1 MVTAGPGPR
10 GARALGHRTGI
21 SPDLP
26 PRIFRFH
33 NAHGRNSALPSIART
48 RTHARIPCRL
58 ALACMHRS
66 AGAAVGDGDPAAL
79 LHRSLERVLSVSLSI
94 DEVRAAVRVRRRPTL
109 RYLRTLTA
117 PRRRRRLLPN
127 VLLHHAR
134 AVAGAADVWIRVERT
149 DRFAHGVSPASRC
162 GTCLVC
168 ACVSARITLPC
179 AAGALA
185 RPSDQRMGG
194 LCPTSLSSTAP
205 AAFAIRGRRPAPSHA
220 PTHAHPPAR
229 THAD

>member
-21 SPDLP
+21 SPDFAGCFCRPQSFVSIMRTEGTVLYP
-26 PRIFRFH
+26 QSP
-33 NAHGRNSALPSIART
+33 AHA
-48 RTHARIPCRL
+48 RTHARIPYRL

-117 PRRRRRLLPN
+117 PPPPPPAAPEHVAAPIDSRTARRLPH
-127 VLLHHAR
+127 VAVR
-134 AVAGAADVWIRVERT
+134 ASCVRALA
-149 DRFAHGVSPASRC
+149 PASRC
-162 GTCLVC
+162 LALQEPLPGRRISEWAVC
-168 ACVSARITLPC
+168 APLP
-179 AAGALA
+179 
-185 RPSDQRMGG
+185 
-194 LCPTSLSSTAP
+194 SLSSTAP